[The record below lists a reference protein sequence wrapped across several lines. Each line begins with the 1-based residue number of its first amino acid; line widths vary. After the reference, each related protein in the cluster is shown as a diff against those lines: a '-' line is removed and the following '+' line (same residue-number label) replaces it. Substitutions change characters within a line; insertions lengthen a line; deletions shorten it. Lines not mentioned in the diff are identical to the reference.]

1 MCSPHSKLLAVPTG
15 CAKDFFRWV
24 YVRSACQFSTSLATL
39 SAMWL
44 TEPIPTSQHAVFVPV
59 LKPVH
64 LCCNTVLHHASM
76 FIKPSKTNTS
86 GLTAELQLGH
96 QPWLSGAP
104 RHTCV
109 KKKLLL
115 LPLLCSILVD
125 KPQLPWGQCQP
136 FSALLPCGGRML
148 ALACTKFV
156 SFPEGRKVCIDSSPL
171 VHFYSS

>member
-1 MCSPHSKLLAVPTG
+1 M
-15 CAKDFFRWV
+15 
-24 YVRSACQFSTSLATL
+24 RSTCQFSTSLATL

-44 TEPIPTSQHAVFVPV
+44 EVQTEPIPTSQHAGFVPV

-64 LCCNTVLHHASM
+64 LCCNTALHHAST

-86 GLTAELQLGH
+86 GLTAEPQLGH
-96 QPWLSGAP
+96 QPCPWHPQGLSRAP
-104 RHTCV
+104 RHTRM

-125 KPQLPWGQCQP
+125 KPQLPRGQCQP

-156 SFPEGRKVCIDSSPL
+156 SFPEERKEG
-171 VHFYSS
+171 VH